1 MKAYSMDLR
10 ERIVAAR
17 RLGESVADVAERF
30 GVCTKTVR
38 AYEKRAAQGRL
49 APTPQTGKARR
60 LSDQEHEALWALV
73 QERSDWT
80 LASLARSWQERTPP
94 GKQDA
99 QELPSSTLHDALKR
113 LGLTYKKRVA
123 SPQNAAPKNALRF
136 ARP

>member
-10 ERIVAAR
+10 ERVVAAR
-17 RLGESVADVAERF
+17 RSGESVEGVAKRF
-30 GVCTKTVR
+30 SVCTKTVR

-60 LSDQEHEALWALV
+60 LSEQEHEALRDLV

-80 LASLARSWQERTPP
+80 LASLAQSWREHTQP
-94 GKQDA
+94 DDDD

-123 SPQNAAPKNALRF
+123 SPKNAAPKSALRSD
-136 ARP
+136 RL